1 MVCKK
6 QLGLLTAL
14 TSDSDI
20 RSYSCYSLAASPS
33 SPPSSVVSSSPLSSP
48 SISSSTATHSNYLL
62 QICKKWIKE
71 FAFII
76 YPVQICC
83 RAVGGL
89 LETREPPVKQEVG
102 L

>member
-20 RSYSCYSLAASPS
+20 RSYSCYSLAASP
-33 SPPSSVVSSSPLSSP
+33 SSPLSSP